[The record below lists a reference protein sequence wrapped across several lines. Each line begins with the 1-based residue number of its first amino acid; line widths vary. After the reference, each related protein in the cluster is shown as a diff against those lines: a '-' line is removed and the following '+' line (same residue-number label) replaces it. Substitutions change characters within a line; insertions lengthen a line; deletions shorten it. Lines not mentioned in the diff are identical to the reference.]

1 MEHPFFFSFFGITL
15 LGISFLWYQRKRYA
29 QKTEKEPKQVFKI
42 LIGNK
47 NDRSFTVGE
56 YIFFALSHFAV
67 KESFFNILFKKPA
80 PCFSFEIINSKERIY
95 FFLHTPKSYASLL
108 VNQIYAQYP
117 DAEIELVK
125 DYAKEVPKSQVLSSF
140 TQDITLDL
148 PEHIMIT
155 PHQEFEKSGSDPLSA
170 ITASISQLPN
180 KNDQIF
186 LQMVVSPLPSSAQKR
201 IKALAKH
208 QVFYLPFEKY
218 HKWYRKKLR
227 DKYAFFFRIFRP
239 LLSLFF
245 AGTKTVAEEEYQ
257 ELVEKKISQPLFEV
271 TLRASFLPS
280 SPISVSLA
288 SSVLQEVLSALKQ
301 FGGPQKNEYI
311 FSGKTLRGVTGFT
324 EFYKRALKNPVIMNV
339 SEVNT
344 LWHLPHQCVDTPNL
358 QRVDSKKLQP
368 PLNTPYSLS
377 GKTKD
382 ITAIGKTNFRGI
394 SKVFGIKTDDR
405 RKHMYVIGKTGMGK
419 STLLENMIA
428 SDLENGNGIA
438 VIDPHG
444 DLVEAVLNFVPK
456 KRSNQVLVFDPSDK
470 DFPVSFNMMECK
482 SEEQQSFIAS
492 SLLGVFKKMFD
503 NSWGPR
509 LEYILRN
516 TILALTEV
524 PGTTLLGIMKM
535 LNDEKYR
542 ESVLSKVSNRMV
554 LSFWNDEFKKWPQK
568 QQLEAVAP
576 IQNKVGQFLSSSLVR
591 NVFGQPKSS
600 IDLRFAMD
608 TKKIVLI
615 NLSKGKIGE
624 DNSSLLGAMFITKFQ
639 IDAMSRANIPHD
651 ERKDFYLYV
660 DEFQNFATDSFA
672 TILSE
677 ARKYKLNLTMAN
689 QYIDQMGD
697 SVKSAVF
704 GNVGSIVSYQV
715 GADDADVFA
724 RQFSAQVEP
733 DDILNLPKHKAYIRL
748 MIDGISS
755 QVFSAD
761 MLPPPQQN
769 HLELAKK
776 ETIIKLSRERYAKK
790 REFVEEKI
798 GQWMD
803 APK

>member
-1 MEHPFFFSFFGITL
+1 
-15 LGISFLWYQRKRYA
+15 
-29 QKTEKEPKQVFKI
+29 
-42 LIGNK
+42 
-47 NDRSFTVGE
+47 
-56 YIFFALSHFAV
+56 
-67 KESFFNILFKKPA
+67 
-80 PCFSFEIINSKERIY
+80 
-95 FFLHTPKSYASLL
+95 
-108 VNQIYAQYP
+108 
-117 DAEIELVK
+117 
-125 DYAKEVPKSQVLSSF
+125 
-140 TQDITLDL
+140 
-148 PEHIMIT
+148 
-155 PHQEFEKSGSDPLSA
+155 
-170 ITASISQLPN
+170 
-180 KNDQIF
+180 
-186 LQMVVSPLPSSAQKR
+186 
-201 IKALAKH
+201 
-208 QVFYLPFEKY
+208 
-218 HKWYRKKLR
+218 
-227 DKYAFFFRIFRP
+227 
-239 LLSLFF
+239 
-245 AGTKTVAEEEYQ
+245 
-257 ELVEKKISQPLFEV
+257 
-271 TLRASFLPS
+271 
-280 SPISVSLA
+280 
-288 SSVLQEVLSALKQ
+288 
-301 FGGPQKNEYI
+301 
-311 FSGKTLRGVTGFT
+311 VTGFT